1 WPRQR
6 INCMVVGGGRGIQGL
21 IPDRATAAAMSDEA
35 PEPLSAEQ
43 LSRPAPPPRPDD
55 TPALALERMHED
67 GTSHAVVVGPSLRLL
82 GVVSVLDLVEWMLRT
97 PRLARSVKRRNA
109 IRGRPDVHNGS

>member
-1 WPRQR
+1 
-6 INCMVVGGGRGIQGL
+6 MVVRGGRGIPGL
-21 IPDRATAAAMSDEA
+21 ITDLDIAAAMYDEDL
-35 PEPLSAEQ
+35 ETLSAEQ
-43 LSRPAPPPRPDD
+43 LSRPAPLPRPDD